1 MDHDSTP
8 DPAPYVFELLLLG
21 IPAALAAEITQRLAT
36 RPDCGWRVEAHAAAG
51 DALAAGVAPDL
62 VLFGADHA
70 GALDGDVRSAELAAL
85 GEAAGRSAPA
95 AALLASL
102 RPALLTDEELERALL
117 DAIELRRMEQ
127 ALAAHRALLEQANGD
142 LVRRNDE
149 IRRFYQT
156 VAHEL
161 RTPLTS
167 SREFASILRD
177 GLAGPVNEEQRRYLD
192 YVIDG
197 CDHLA
202 RSIDDLFD
210 AARLETGRLCLEP
223 ERLDLARL
231 VERAVEGLRPQ
242 AERAGLEL
250 ALSVAGDLPPVR
262 ADGAR
267 VYQVLANLVGNAFK
281 FTPAGGRVEV
291 GVEHRATDGVLSVRV
306 RDTGR
311 GMQAAELDRIFDRL
325 YQVAGEPVRGTA
337 ESTGGLGLG
346 LHIARDLVRLHGG
359 ELSASSEPERG
370 STFTFTLPV
379 SPAPERP

>member
-1 MDHDSTP
+1 MDETP
-8 DPAPYVFELLLLG
+8 SHAPAPYVFELLLLG
-21 IPAALAAEITQRLAT
+21 APEPLAGELTSRLASRPEWGWRIEAHPSVAAALAAGA
-36 RPDCGWRVEAHAAAG
+36 
-51 DALAAGVAPDL
+51 APDL
-62 VLFGADHA
+62 VLFGADLPSA
-70 GALDGDVRSAELAAL
+70 DDEELRAAELEAL
-85 GEAAGRSAPA
+85 GSSAGRSTPA
-95 AALLASL
+95 ALSLACL
-102 RPALLTDEELERALL
+102 RTDGLPARDLERALL

-127 ALAAHRALLEQANGD
+127 TLAAHVTLLEQANDD

-177 GLAGPVNEEQRRYLD
+177 GLAGPVNDEQRRYLD
-192 YVIDG
+192 YVVDG

-210 AARLETGRLCLEP
+210 AARIETGRLQLSP

-231 VERAVEGLRPQ
+231 VEDTVEGLRPQ
-242 AERAGLEL
+242 AELAGLEL
-250 ALSVAGDLPPVR
+250 GLDVAGELPPVN
-262 ADGAR
+262 ADAER

-291 GVEHRATDGVLSVRV
+291 GVEHLGTEGVLSVHV
-306 RDTGR
+306 RDTGH
-311 GMQAAELDRIFDRL
+311 GLHAAELDRIFDRL
-325 YQVAGEPVRGTA
+325 YQVADETGRAPP
-337 ESTGGLGLG
+337 ESTSGLGLG

-359 ELSASSEPERG
+359 ELSVASEPERG

-379 SPAPERP
+379 TPIPEHP